1 MDASQ
6 IRLGETGFEE
16 LLSWLRQAGRPQHLD
31 SLTYQYVTILRDLVL
46 QDEQAV
52 AE

>member
-1 MDASQ
+1 MDAKQ

-16 LLSWLRQAGRPQHLD
+16 LLSWLRQSGRPQTLD
-31 SLTYQYVTILRDLVL
+31 SLTYQYVTFLREMVL
-46 QDEQAV
+46 QEEQAG